1 MGRPDG
7 VVPCRYAVREEG
19 DGEGAVGVV
28 MVALQSISQR
38 STALGAMQSNVNK
51 YSIFEAPGC

>member
-19 DGEGAVGVV
+19 DGEGAAGVV

-38 STALGAMQSNVNK
+38 STALGAMQSNVN
-51 YSIFEAPGC
+51 

>member
-7 VVPCRYAVREEG
+7 VVPFRYAVREEG
-19 DGEGAVGVV
+19 DGEGAAGVV

-38 STALGAMQSNVNK
+38 STALGAMQSNVN
-51 YSIFEAPGC
+51 

>member
-1 MGRPDG
+1 MGRPVG
-7 VVPCRYAVREEG
+7 VVQSSDVVQEEG
-19 DGEGAVGVV
+19 GAEGAAGVV

-51 YSIFEAPGC
+51 YSTFEAPGC